1 MKKRVKVL
9 LTAVLMG
16 AALFGASFTA
26 FATSP
31 ARPSS
36 GSGTT
41 ATAPV
46 EPASGS
52 AVAAAPVTNY
62 LDDEVVPL
70 AGAGSRTKSKSKSGS
85 GLITL
90 LDEEVPLASPQ
101 TGSSVNMTVVLAVL
115 AGAGSAS
122 LLIAGKRPEAALK

>member
-1 MKKRVKVL
+1 MKKRVRVL

-41 ATAPV
+41 ATDPV
-46 EPASGS
+46 EPAPGS
-52 AVAAAPVTNY
+52 TVTTAPVTNY

-70 AGAGSRTKSKSKSGS
+70 AGAGSRTKSKSGS

-101 TGSSVNMTVVLAVL
+101 TGDSVNMTVVLAVL

-122 LLIAGKRPEAALK
+122 LLIAGKRPEVALK

>member
-1 MKKRVKVL
+1 MKKRVRVL

-41 ATAPV
+41 ATDPV

-52 AVAAAPVTNY
+52 TVTAAPVTNY

-70 AGAGSRTKSKSKSGS
+70 AGAGSRTKSKSGS

>member
-1 MKKRVKVL
+1 MKKRVRVL

-41 ATAPV
+41 ATDPV

-52 AVAAAPVTNY
+52 TVTTAPVTNY

-70 AGAGSRTKSKSKSGS
+70 AGAGSRTKSKSGS

-122 LLIAGKRPEAALK
+122 LLIAGKRPEVALK

>member
-1 MKKRVKVL
+1 MKKRVRVL

-41 ATAPV
+41 ATDPV

-52 AVAAAPVTNY
+52 TVTTAPVTNY

-70 AGAGSRTKSKSKSGS
+70 AGAGSRTKSKSGS

-101 TGSSVNMTVVLAVL
+101 TGSSVNMTVVLTVL

-122 LLIAGKRPEAALK
+122 LLIAGKRPEVALK